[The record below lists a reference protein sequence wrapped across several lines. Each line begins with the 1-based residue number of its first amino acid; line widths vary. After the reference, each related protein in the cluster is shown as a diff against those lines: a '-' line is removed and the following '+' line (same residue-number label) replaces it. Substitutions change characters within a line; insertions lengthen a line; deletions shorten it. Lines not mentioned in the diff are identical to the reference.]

1 MGLASVAYRDLVE
14 RTIAERQ
21 QRMAIVRAV
30 TRVEMG
36 LGTAA
41 LIVAGAILLSPLGP
55 TFFRPRN
62 EILLFG
68 IILFGIIGIVS
79 GFVWMWR
86 IRYED
91 PEKGPSNWRS
101 H

>member
-1 MGLASVAYRDLVE
+1 
-14 RTIAERQ
+14 
-21 QRMAIVRAV
+21 MAIVRAV

-41 LIVAGAILLSPLGP
+41 LIVAGAILLSAFGP
-55 TFFRPRN
+55 TFYRPRD

-68 IILFGIIGIVS
+68 FLLFGIIGIVS

-86 IRYED
+86 IRYAD
-91 PEKGPSNWRS
+91 PEKGPSNWRN